1 MKYTCCQPVSL
12 GLFLQVSRR
21 IIKRCIS
28 DGVQREEV
36 MVEGAPQGSVS
47 VGEGDGYSKVIKRT
61 VLRSEGD
68 QTEVCVCV
76 CGGGVCV

>member
-1 MKYTCCQPVSL
+1 MSL
-12 GLFLQVSRR
+12 GLILQVSRR

-28 DGVQREEV
+28 EGVEREEV
-36 MVEGAPQGSVS
+36 TVEGASQGSVS

-68 QTEVCVCV
+68 QTEVCVFVYTCV
-76 CGGGVCV
+76 SG

>member
-1 MKYTCCQPVSL
+1 MSL
-12 GLFLQVSRR
+12 GLILQVSRR

-28 DGVQREEV
+28 EGVEREEV
-36 MVEGAPQGSVS
+36 TVEGASQGSVS

-68 QTEVCVCV
+68 QTEVCVFVYACV
-76 CGGGVCV
+76 SG